1 MKYIQII
8 FLLCAIS
15 NSIIKSELFAQ
26 APSLINYQMVIRDNS
41 NNLIANR
48 QVRFR
53 ISLLADSMN
62 ATSSYVETHQ
72 VTTSNQG
79 LVQLMIGGGT
89 LVSGSFG
96 SIPWSRGKIFTK
108 IEIDPAGGTNY
119 TMTSTTQLLSVPYAM
134 YAGDLPVSK
143 NGDTITLGNSRL
155 IIPGS
160 VILSPGAGNAPASL
174 SQGLVAFY
182 PFNGNAN
189 DLSGNGNNGVVNT
202 ASLTTDR
209 FGNSNYAYNFNGT
222 SSHIRVNNT
231 TSLNSGSV
239 SISGWFNTNT
249 QPTNEGDSVK
259 GIISKWWQLNST
271 CNGNYNA
278 YSVSLTKPA
287 GKYPALGAAT
297 DFYAG
302 DVFYSSVQIERT
314 RWYHFTFTHS
324 STSGGKLYINGQL
337 VNSNTKT
344 GVICNSTNPIYIGAE
359 VSNGILWRFF
369 NGKIDDI
376 RIYNRVLTQTEI
388 DYLANN

>member
-8 FLLCAIS
+8 FFFGVVS
-15 NSIIKSELFAQ
+15 NSIVRTELFAQ
-26 APSLINYQMVIRDNS
+26 APNLINYQMVIRDNS
-41 NNLIANR
+41 NNLIVNR
-48 QVRFR
+48 QVRLR
-53 ISLLADSMN
+53 ISLLADSVN
-62 ATSSYVETHQ
+62 ATSAYVETHQ
-72 VTTSNQG
+72 VTTTNQG
-79 LVQLMIGGGT
+79 LAQLAIGGGA
-89 LVSGSFG
+89 LVTGSFG
-96 SIPWSRGKIFTK
+96 AIPWSRGKMFAK
-108 IEIDPAGGTNY
+108 IEIDPTGGTNY

-143 NGDTITLGNSRL
+143 NGDTITVGNSRL

-160 VILSPGAGNAPASL
+160 VMLSSGAGNAPASL

-189 DLSGNGNNGVVNT
+189 DLSGNGNNGVVNS

-222 SSHIRVNNT
+222 SSYIRVNNT

-239 SISGWFNTNT
+239 SISGWFNTST
-249 QPTNEGDSVK
+249 QPTNEADSVK

-278 YSVSLTKPA
+278 YSVNLTKPV

-302 DVFYSSVQIERT
+302 DVFYSSQQIERSK
-314 RWYHFTFTHS
+314 WYHFTFTHS
-324 STSGGKLYINGQL
+324 STAGGKLYINGQL

-359 VSNGILWRFF
+359 VTNGTLWRFF

-388 DYLANN
+388 DYLASN